1 MVSQTLMHWITANK
15 LNPRLVMNALQDNG
29 VCSDLCVEVKDVGNG
44 GECLRWLVERDVREY
59 RGPAANRE

>member
-1 MVSQTLMHWITANK
+1 VVSQTLMHWITANK